1 MNNDKIY
8 GTTQG
13 KDSNNNI
20 AEMPKGVLSQPN
32 TKRCHKRQRSK
43 MS

>member
-32 TKRCHKRQRSK
+32 T
-43 MS
+43 